1 MRIGSFIDKGF
12 AQLLSKY
19 SSNIWQNVELVK
31 AIYRARV
38 NEERYENACD
48 DLNTLSAVG
57 YNENL
62 NLPGN
67 HYTWLKVGYNVIIQ
81 YLSSKISKSSIRL
94 NELVQTINWSSK
106 TNKITTISQ
115 IDQTQKTYTADYVI
129 STIPLGYLKKNYKNM
144 FVPSLPQTKASA
156 IDNLGFGIVDKIF
169 IVYDNPIFSSVAGGM
184 QVLWRNDLS
193 FSLINSNLK
202 WNLKVDLLL

>member
-115 IDQTQKTYTADYVI
+115 IDQTQKTYTSTYDYLVR
-129 STIPLGYLKKNYKNM
+129 LLLKLTTHPYK
-144 FVPSLPQTKASA
+144 QIRTKAISSLETSLKSSFMN
-156 IDNLGFGIVDKIF
+156 IKKVIKDIWNEIGNNFCVENVEKLKIQLEVIVEK
-169 IVYDNPIFSSVAGGM
+169 G
-184 QVLWRNDLS
+184 
-193 FSLINSNLK
+193 SL
-202 WNLKVDLLL
+202 